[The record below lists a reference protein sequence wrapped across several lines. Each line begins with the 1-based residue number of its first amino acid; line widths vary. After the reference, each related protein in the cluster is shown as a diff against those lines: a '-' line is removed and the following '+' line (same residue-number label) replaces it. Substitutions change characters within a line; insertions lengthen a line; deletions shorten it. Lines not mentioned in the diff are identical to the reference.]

1 MKIVS
6 IEISNIFS
14 IESATIDF
22 SGSGLTLI
30 NGYNHDDD
38 CSNGCGKSS
47 IANSVCFGLY
57 GKLPKNVNISDIL
70 RRGAKTGHIII
81 TFVKNGITYSIKRCR
96 PNKTVYYKEGIEITI
111 SQEVFEQ
118 IIGLTYDQFI
128 KSVFSGQSFDDK
140 FINLNDTDKKEFIL
154 KLLNFTD
161 INKYKE
167 NVDLKIKTYKKEIE
181 EDEKEIQIKR
191 GTLSFCEE
199 SLLNKKEVE
208 ENIIKIKDQYSK
220 LKEAYDNMIIQ
231 DKPDTSEIDKIEL
244 DAKNKLKE
252 ISDKK
257 YECFLYKQ
265 KINEYEINN
274 KNLNREIV
282 QLNQELETPSWK
294 KGAIEVTCPSCNNH
308 FELNK
313 NGVIIKED
321 PEYKTNIQAKIKEK
335 QGNIKNFCEL
345 IEKTTKEMNEFE
357 LLIKNKEDKI
367 YQLIDIIKEKRNNL
381 VSEYNKISKQKQ
393 TLLGDLRVLETKY
406 NNLKEQLDGFINTEN
421 TIKEIKFAI
430 KEKEKHTKN
439 KENILNIYI
448 NLSNILSPTGVPAYI
463 IDNTIDLFN
472 SYVKKYLDQLWENTE
487 YKLIT
492 YKENSKKE
500 IVAKLDNFFTI
511 NGQTVPIGT
520 LSGGQKRLLMLSIDL
535 AIINMLENTISDCF
549 SPIFMDEAF
558 DGLDSSNKQKVVP
571 ILEKMAENKEIVVI
585 DHATEAKELFNREIY
600 INYRNG
606 LSYLE

>member
-47 IANSVCFGLY
+47 LANSACFGLY
-57 GKLPKNVNISDIL
+57 GKLPKNVNVSDIL
-70 RRGAKTGHIII
+70 RRGAKSGYIII
-81 TFVKNGITYSIKRCR
+81 TFIKNDITYSIKRCR
-96 PNKTVYYKEGIEITI
+96 PNKTVYYKEGVEITI
-111 SQEVFEQ
+111 SQEAFEQ
-118 IIGLTYDQFI
+118 IIGLTYDQYI

-167 NVDLKIKTYKKEIE
+167 NIDLKIKIYKKEIE
-181 EDEKEIQIKR
+181 EGEKEIQIKK
-191 GTLSFCEE
+191 GNLSFYKE

-208 ENIIKIKDQYSK
+208 ENLIKIKDQYSK
-220 LKEAYDNMIIQ
+220 LKETYDNIVIQ

-252 ISDKK
+252 INDKK
-257 YECFLYKQ
+257 HDCFLYKQ

-274 KNLNREIV
+274 KNLNNEII
-282 QLNQELETPSWK
+282 QLNQELKSPSWK
-294 KGAIEVTCPSCNNH
+294 KGSIEVTCPGCNNH

-321 PEYKTNIQAKIKEK
+321 PGYTINIQTKIKEK
-335 QGNIKNFCEL
+335 QENIKNFCEL
-345 IEKTTKEMNEFE
+345 IEKTTKEMSEFE
-357 LLIKNKEDKI
+357 LSMREKEDKL
-367 YQLIDIIKEKRNNL
+367 YQLLDIIKEKRNSL
-381 VSEYNKISKQKQ
+381 VSEYNKIDKQKQ

-406 NNLKEQLDGFINTEN
+406 NNFKEQLSGFNSIEN
-421 TIKEIKFAI
+421 TIKETELII
-430 KEKEKHTKN
+430 KEKERYVKS
-439 KENILNIYI
+439 KEGNLNIYI

-511 NGQTVPIGT
+511 NGQQVPIGT

-535 AIINMLENTISDCF
+535 AIINMLENMVGDSF

-585 DHATEAKELFNREIY
+585 DHATEAKELFKREIY

-606 LSYLE
+606 VSYLE